1 MKDRG
6 SNLEEVLKSMLNVIS
21 NDRIIHK
28 EGPTMSAL
36 EAANARENGRANS
49 AKTRTH
55 HVRFH

>member
-6 SNLEEVLKSMLNVIS
+6 SNLEEVLKSMLSVIS

-36 EAANARENGRANS
+36 EAANGPTLGRI
-49 AKTRTH
+49 TH
-55 HVRFH
+55 HVRFHY

>member
-6 SNLEEVLKSMLNVIS
+6 SNLEEVLKSMLSVIS

-36 EAANARENGRANS
+36 EAANGVGRRPRNL
-49 AKTRTH
+49 KDYPK
-55 HVRFH
+55 